1 MGNAAEVGNDGLDT
15 VALAL
20 DLGLETL
27 HLVAVKGVGHILQ
40 NELAGCRE
48 TGAVMLTRRML
59 TVAMIAVKLEFSNNQ
74 CRMRVESVR
83 TV

>member
-1 MGNAAEVGNDGLDT
+1 MSNAAEIDNDGLDAVT
-15 VALAL
+15 LAFH
-20 DLGLETL
+20 LGLQFL
-27 HLVAVKGVGHILQ
+27 HLVAVEGVGYILQ

-48 TGAVMLTRRML
+48 NGAVMLTRRML